1 MATFFWFLQRYLVR
15 LNVIKRYV
23 KVKPGQ
29 VLKREYEKMDVKG
42 RVVRLQSRQ
51 HREGLRKLA
60 KSLDLPLLPRAEK
73 ETASQ
78 NVYRCLRHAVMIGRI
93 PPGRALTIREIAEA
107 LNVSMMPVRE
117 ALRLLSAE
125 RALEVRDNRRVQ
137 VPNMTASRFRELCEL
152 RIVLETHAALGAL
165 PYIKAEHLAEIEKI
179 DRQID
184 EANLR
189 SDFERAIALNQ
200 DFHRTIYLAKPDQES
215 LPLIE
220 SVWLQLGP
228 FIRIALSRLDDYYR
242 IDRHAEAVSALRRQD
257 PIGLRVAIEADVR
270 DGIMHVGAEDLL
282 NAHLGMMR
290 VGHHAK
296 RG

>member
-1 MATFFWFLQRYLVR
+1 
-15 LNVIKRYV
+15 
-23 KVKPGQ
+23 
-29 VLKREYEKMDVKG
+29 MDVKG
-42 RVVRLQSRQ
+42 RVVHLQNPQR
-51 HREGLRKLA
+51 REGFNTLA
-60 KSLDLPLLPRAEK
+60 VRLDLPLLPRAKK
-73 ETASQ
+73 ETVSQ

-137 VPNMTASRFRELCEL
+137 VPHMTASRFRELCEL
-152 RIVLETHAALGAL
+152 RVVLETHAALGAL
-165 PYIKAEHLAEIEKI
+165 PYITADRIATIEEI
-179 DRQID
+179 DSRID

-189 SDFERAIALNQ
+189 SDFEQAIALNQ

-242 IDRHAEAVSALRRQD
+242 IDRHAEAMKALRRQD

-270 DGIMHVGAEDLL
+270 DGIMHVDAEDLL
-282 NAHLGMMR
+282 NAHVGKPKSGRR
-290 VGHHAK
+290 VK
-296 RG
+296 RV